1 MDVTEARAVVALN
14 NRFYEENAASFSAT
28 RGAPWHG
35 WSRCLKVACA
45 ELGLGAGASAGEK
58 RAASGMAERP
68 SSVRV
73 LDVACG
79 NLRFERFL
87 ACELPGA
94 TCDCCAVDSCA
105 ALAGAGE
112 GANAGEGADARVP
125 AVRFRELDVLA
136 CLADAAEGA
145 AKDAGA
151 DELARSLADRFGM
164 PPCDLAV
171 CFGFMHHV
179 PVPAWRAAVV
189 RTLAL
194 SVRPG
199 GIVCVSFWRFLDDE
213 RLARKAQEAMEQAQG
228 DHALARLVRAFGPG
242 DRLLGWQDRAGS
254 FRYCHG
260 FSDGEVTDLAASVAD
275 RARPIARFRAD
286 GKSGQ
291 LNEYLVL
298 RVL

>member
-1 MDVTEARAVVALN
+1 MDVTDARAVIALN

-28 RGAPWHG
+28 RGAPWQG
-35 WSRCLKVACA
+35 WSRCLEVVRA
-45 ELGLGAGASAGEK
+45 ELGLDAGASAGEK
-58 RAASGMAERP
+58 RAAAGMAERP
-68 SSVRV
+68 PSVRV

-87 ACELPGA
+87 ARELPGA

-105 ALAGAGE
+105 VLADAGE
-112 GANAGEGADARVP
+112 GASAVEGVGACVP

-145 AKDAGA
+145 AKDASA
-151 DELARSLADRFGM
+151 DELARTLAGGFGM

-189 RTLAL
+189 RALAL
-194 SVRPG
+194 SVRSG

-213 RLARKAQEAMEQAQG
+213 RLARKAQEATEQAQR
-228 DHALARLVRAFGPG
+228 DHAFARLVQAFGPG

-260 FSDGEVTDLAASVAD
+260 FSDGEVTDLAASVTD
-275 RARPIARFRAD
+275 VARPVARFRAD
-286 GKSGQ
+286 GKSGR

>member
-1 MDVTEARAVVALN
+1 MNVTEARELIALN
-14 NRFYEENAASFSAT
+14 NRFYEENTASFSAT
-28 RGAPWHG
+28 RGAPWQG
-35 WSRCLKVACA
+35 WSRCLDVAR
-45 ELGLGAGASAGEK
+45 EVLELGAGEGATSAAPG
-58 RAASGMAERP
+58 AVGRP
-68 SSVRV
+68 PRVRV

-79 NLRFERFL
+79 NLRFEGFL
-87 ACELPGA
+87 ARELSEAACE
-94 TCDCCAVDSCA
+94 CFAVDSCA

-112 GANAGEGADARVP
+112 GANARVP

-151 DELARSLADRFGM
+151 DELARTLADRFGM
-164 PPCDLAV
+164 PPCDLTV

-189 RTLAL
+189 RALAL

-213 RLARKAQEAMEQAQG
+213 RLARKAQEATEQAQG
-228 DHALARLVRAFGPG
+228 DHALARLVRAFGLG

-260 FSDGEVTDLAASVAD
+260 FSDGEVADLAASVAD